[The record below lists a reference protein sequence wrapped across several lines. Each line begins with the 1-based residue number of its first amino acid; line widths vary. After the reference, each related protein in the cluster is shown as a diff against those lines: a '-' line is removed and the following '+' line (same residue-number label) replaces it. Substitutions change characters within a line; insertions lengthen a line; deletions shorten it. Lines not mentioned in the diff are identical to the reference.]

1 MKVVGSLPEI
11 QSPASITSKSNGAF
25 FKPSDAIT
33 GGVSSSYTVQD
44 STTSVQYLVNEVQ
57 VAPDFSDWILRGQ
70 QSKVKAGMPFA
81 TVATTLGLTAAK
93 LKVGEDILGITGT
106 FTSDGDA
113 TADDLV
119 LNKKAYV
126 NGNKITGNLRVVAN
140 PTNIRTSGYDGVFF
154 KPADAVSSEYGV
166 YTVTGNVSPY
176 NNQTFLV
183 NWVKASSSQNWA
195 MQGQQKMKVGM
206 PLSDVATAIS
216 LTAGQIKQGETVLGV
231 AGSYEGTELGVG
243 TELDLATS
251 GTTPSGWQEIEY
263 DTGWV
268 NLTID
273 TTKCSIASSSGG
285 NRYTKFTPQIRRIGN
300 MVHLRGKLVVQKSN
314 ITADTVI
321 PLTSTI
327 LSKFLPDDTEVY
339 IPVYSMNAT
348 YVDVTITSPT
358 RDDSDASKLCI
369 YAPSA
374 TFSSIPSSFQVGLTV
389 SWMVDDLT
397 TKRIQKTGVQN
408 S

>member
-1 MKVVGSLPEI
+1 MPSELNTKLNAIKTNKDTYLLPANI
-11 QSPASITSKSNGAF
+11 KNGIT
-25 FKPSDAIT
+25 
-33 GGVSSSYTVQD
+33 
-44 STTSVQYLVNEVQ
+44 
-57 VAPDFSDWILRGQ
+57 
-70 QSKVKAGMPFA
+70 
-81 TVATTLGLTAAK
+81 
-93 LKVGEDILGITGT
+93 ILGVTGNYSGID
-106 FTSDGDA
+106 TSDA
-113 TADDLV
+113 TATNNDIIN
-119 LNKKAYV
+119 NKTAYV
-126 NGNKITGNLRVVAN
+126 NGSKVTGNINPVAN

-176 NNQTFLV
+176 NDQTFLV
-183 NWVKASSSQNWA
+183 NWVKASNSQNWA

-268 NLTID
+268 DLTID

-314 ITADTVI
+314 LTADTII

-389 SWMVDDLT
+389 SWMVDDQT
-397 TKRIQKTGVQN
+397 TKRIEKVGTQSN
-408 S
+408 